1 MSKAQYGWD
10 GMREE
15 EGQKRRQANEKGMA
29 GLEGNKHFRF
39 HSEDNGKLLG
49 NFKQGRLT
57 CGQALGWT
65 PTCRK
70 LTFLRLRERERSRA
84 GKRQRDVTATD
95 PAGGDGVG

>member
-1 MSKAQYGWD
+1 MSKAWRVLQEISTSGFILRTM
-10 GMREE
+10 G
-15 EGQKRRQANEKGMA
+15 
-29 GLEGNKHFRF
+29 
-39 HSEDNGKLLG
+39 LLG